1 MNHTPL
7 PATAA
12 EMRRWVERL
21 ELDLVR
27 QYAGQRPDLPTD
39 FWRAVAVARQR
50 LRLMEQIEAV
60 PIPYDH
66 QTHLNPQLSA
76 GILSLDAQASGQCGG
91 S

>member
-7 PATAA
+7 PATSV

-39 FWRAVAVARQR
+39 FWRAVSVARQR
-50 LRLMEQIEAV
+50 LRLMEQIEGG
-60 PIPYDH
+60 
-66 QTHLNPQLSA
+66 TSN
-76 GILSLDAQASGQCGG
+76 SL
-91 S
+91 